1 MKLLGIALALT
12 MMVGVAAADI
22 SALVGVQL
30 RTDPGVHQARVHGG
44 VRGERFEATLVVDP
58 LYFTDGEHDLDLV
71 GAWRPSAAHPAW
83 AVTAGWRTV
92 TFDLAGGTR
101 LHQHLLAGATVTLP
115 CVVRGVRAEL
125 GFELAFVAVQHGAG
139 LGTDVFPTD
148 DRVLDVIQPAMYLR
162 IEHAWEL

>member
-1 MKLLGIALALT
+1 MRLPGIALALT
-12 MMVGVAAADI
+12 LPVGSAAADR
-22 SALVGVQL
+22 AAHLGVQL
-30 RTDPGVHQARVHGG
+30 RTDPGVHQARFHGG
-44 VRGERFEATLVVDP
+44 VRVGRLDATVVVDP

-71 GAWRPSAAHPAW
+71 AGWRPSEAHPAW

-92 TFDLAGGTR
+92 TFDLTGGTR

-115 CVVRGVRAEL
+115 CLVRGVRAEL

-148 DRVLDVIQPAMYLR
+148 DRILDVIQPAMYLR
-162 IEHAWEL
+162 LEHAWEL